1 MNFLNKILSIIFSL
15 IFLSTPVLALE
26 LDLSVDEEI
35 RKNYNPSKLEDEA
48 LPALPKINGTS
59 AGTSGTNAGSQTSTT
74 PPKSLPAGS
83 QTTQSQSAGFQKYP
97 VKTGEYK
104 KKNGIKVRRGQKFTV
119 RSQQA
124 VSSATREGARISFA
138 LSANTPLK
146 RSGFVI
152 PAGTVFHGEIVE
164 THNPQITGNGGLL
177 VMMVDSVTY
186 NGGTTHIDAKITKA
200 NHKKIFFDNI
210 KGERGY
216 IDGMVKSMKP
226 GRTFFNTMMRWT
238 NKLSNLGILVILT
251 PITIVSGVV
260 VYGVNMAGS
269 PLFAIFSK
277 GGKVYFPAG
286 TEFEI
291 KMLEEAYL

>member
-1 MNFLNKILSIIFSL
+1 MNFLNKILSVIFSIIL
-15 IFLSTPVLALE
+15 LSSQSLALE

-35 RKNYNPSKLEDEA
+35 RKNYNPSKLENET
-48 LPALPKINGTS
+48 LPPLPKVNGSSTPQPTGTGTS
-59 AGTSGTNAGSQTSTT
+59 T
-74 PPKSLPAGS
+74 PPKTLPSGS
-83 QTTQSQSAGFQKYP
+83 QTTQGQSAGFQKYP

-104 KKNGIKVRRGQKFTV
+104 KKNGIKVRSGQKFTI

-138 LSANTPLK
+138 LSYDTQLK
-146 RSGFVI
+146 RSGFII
-152 PAGTVFHGEIVE
+152 PAGTVFHGEIIE

-177 VMMVDSVTY
+177 VMQVDSVTY
-186 NGGTTHIDAKITKA
+186 NGSTTHIEAKITKA
-200 NHKKIFFDNI
+200 NHKKIFINNI

-216 IDGMVKSMKP
+216 IDGMVKSMRP
-226 GRTFFNTMMRWT
+226 GRKFFNTMMRWT
-238 NKLSNLGILVILT
+238 NKLSDLGILVILT
-251 PITIVSGVV
+251 PITVVSGAV
-260 VYGVNMAGS
+260 VYGVNMIGS
-269 PLFAIFSK
+269 PVFAIFSK

>member
-1 MNFLNKILSIIFSL
+1 MNFLNKILSIIL
-15 IFLSTPVLALE
+15 MIVLLSSQTLALE

-35 RKNYNPSKLEDEA
+35 RKNYNPSKLENET
-48 LPALPKINGTS
+48 LPPLPKINGQSGTS
-59 AGTSGTNAGSQTSTT
+59 ASSTNTSQTT
-74 PPKSLPAGS
+74 PPKTLPAQG
-83 QTTQSQSAGFQKYP
+83 QSSTSTSSGFQKYP
-97 VKTGEYK
+97 VKTGSYK
-104 KKNGIKVRRGQKFTV
+104 PKNGIKFRRGQKFTV

-138 LSANTPLK
+138 LSYDTSLK
-146 RSGFVI
+146 RSGVVI
-152 PAGTVFHGEIVE
+152 PAGTIFHGEILE

-177 VMMVDSVTY
+177 VMQVDSVTY
-186 NGGTTHIDAKITKA
+186 NGSTTHIDAKITKA
-200 NHKKIFFDNI
+200 NHKKIFINNI

-226 GRTFFNTMMRWT
+226 GRKFFNTMMRWT
-238 NKLSNLGILVILT
+238 DKLSDLGILVILT
-251 PITIVSGVV
+251 PITVVSGVV
-260 VYGVNMAGS
+260 VYGVNMIGS
-269 PLFAIFSK
+269 PVFAIFSK

>member
-1 MNFLNKILSIIFSL
+1 
-15 IFLSTPVLALE
+15 
-26 LDLSVDEEI
+26 
-35 RKNYNPSKLEDEA
+35 
-48 LPALPKINGTS
+48 
-59 AGTSGTNAGSQTSTT
+59 
-74 PPKSLPAGS
+74 
-83 QTTQSQSAGFQKYP
+83 
-97 VKTGEYK
+97 
-104 KKNGIKVRRGQKFTV
+104 
-119 RSQQA
+119 
-124 VSSATREGARISFA
+124 
-138 LSANTPLK
+138 
-146 RSGFVI
+146 
-152 PAGTVFHGEIVE
+152 
-164 THNPQITGNGGLL
+164 
-177 VMMVDSVTY
+177 MMVDSVTY

-200 NHKKIFFDNI
+200 NHKKIFLDNI

-251 PITIVSGVV
+251 PITVVSGVV
-260 VYGVNMAGS
+260 VYGVNMVGS